1 MGEDVHVLRFLAG
14 KYKGDEFPL
23 VASDAGYVVGRSSEV
38 DLVLADDAVSRKHA
52 RFYFERGRVWLR
64 DLGSRNGTAVNGQRV
79 LRHCLRSGDRIAIGS
94 SLASVALVKAEAA
107 ANLKRAGERS
117 RVRTP
122 QDDSGSRSMSGS
134 LEDIPL
140 VDVLQWLGTSRK
152 TGTLIVRR
160 TDIARVGRI
169 YMRDGYAFYAS
180 IDGTSGLDPE
190 KAMMR
195 MMAWTKGSF
204 ALDSGVIE
212 EVPKE
217 IATTLEH
224 VLMESARQQD
234 EILHLAE
241 RQPVPAYGAELQLIQ
256 PSPVRWRELQPLELD
271 MVQDVAE
278 GRNWAFILDGYS
290 QDDLTLTRTIVELR
304 RRGIVTYD

>member
-1 MGEDVHVLRFLAG
+1 MLRRRFLA
-14 KYKGDEFPL
+14 
-23 VASDAGYVVGRSSEV
+23 
-38 DLVLADDAVSRKHA
+38 AV
-52 RFYFERGRVWLR
+52 
-64 DLGSRNGTAVNGQRV
+64 
-79 LRHCLRSGDRIAIGS
+79 S
-94 SLASVALVKAEAA
+94 SLAAVLLVKA
-107 ANLKRAGERS
+107 
-117 RVRTP
+117 P
-122 QDDSGSRSMSGS
+122 S
-134 LEDIPL
+134 LNAKD
-140 VDVLQWLGTSRK
+140 
-152 TGTLIVRR
+152 
-160 TDIARVGRI
+160 
-169 YMRDGYAFYAS
+169 
-180 IDGTSGLDPE
+180 LDPE

-195 MMAWTKGSF
+195 MLAWSKGTFS
-204 ALDSGVIE
+204 LDNNIVE
-212 EVPKE
+212 DVPKE
-217 IATTLEH
+217 IQTSLEH